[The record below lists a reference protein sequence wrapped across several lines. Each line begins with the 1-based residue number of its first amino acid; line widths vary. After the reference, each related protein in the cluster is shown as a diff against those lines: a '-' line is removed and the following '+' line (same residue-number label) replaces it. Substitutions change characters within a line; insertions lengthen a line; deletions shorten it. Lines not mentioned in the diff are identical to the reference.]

1 MAVRIASLSPYSEE
15 VVRGLFPDVDALE
28 IALVPPPPAPEA
40 VRAAVADADLVL
52 ADKKHKH
59 RLDRT
64 ILAGMTRC
72 QLIQQPAVGFDAIDH
87 RAAAEL
93 GIPVANAAGYNRDA
107 VADWTV
113 MAMLNLLRDGGR
125 GDRAMRAGEWPY
137 GSMRGRELG
146 ALTVG
151 IVGLGNVGNAVA
163 TRLRAF
169 GARVVF
175 TDVVPRSLPGA
186 DALPLADLLAEADV
200 VTLHVPLD
208 HDTRHLIGDAE
219 LARMK
224 PGAILLNASRG
235 PVVDETA
242 LVRALD
248 AGRLGGAG
256 LDVFEVE
263 PLAADSPLRAFDNVF
278 LSPHAAALTDEA
290 ERRLLEVCGAN
301 LRRVLAGLEPFNVV
315 NGVSHS
321 RRAQPLAFPPE
332 RERQGGGKS

>member
-1 MAVRIASLSPYSEE
+1 VAVRIASLSPYPEE
-15 VVRGLFPDVDALE
+15 VVRGLFPGVDGLE
-28 IALVPPPPAPEA
+28 IALVPLPPAPEA
-40 VRAAVADADLVL
+40 VRAAVAGADLVL

-64 ILAGMTRC
+64 TLEAMSRC
-72 QLIQQPAVGFDAIDH
+72 HLIQQPAVGFDAIDH

-113 MAMLNLLRDGGR
+113 MAMLNLLRDAAR
-125 GDRAMRAGEWPY
+125 ADRAMRAGEWPY
-137 GSMRGRELG
+137 PSMRGRELG
-146 ALTVG
+146 ALTIG

-163 TRLRAF
+163 TRVRAF

-186 DALPLADLLAEADV
+186 DALPLADLLAAADV

-224 PGAILLNASRG
+224 PGAILVNASRG
-235 PVVDETA
+235 PVVDEAA

-278 LSPHAAALTDEA
+278 LSPHAAALTDET

-315 NGVSHS
+315 NGVTRS
-321 RRAQPLAFPPE
+321 RRAQPLPSPSE
-332 RERQGGGKS
+332 GEGEGGGE

>member
-1 MAVRIASLSPYSEE
+1 VALRIASLSPYPEE
-15 VVRGLFPDVDALE
+15 VVRGLLPDVDGLE
-28 IALVPPPPAPEA
+28 VILVPPPPAPDA

-59 RLDRT
+59 RLDRAA
-64 ILAGMTRC
+64 LAEMSRC
-72 QLIQQPAVGFDAIDH
+72 RLIQQPAVGFDAIDH

-107 VADWTV
+107 VADWVV
-113 MAMLNLLRDGGR
+113 MAILNLLRDGAR
-125 GDRAMRAGEWPY
+125 ADRAMHAGEWPY
-137 GSMRGRELG
+137 AGMRGRELG

-186 DALPLADLLAEADV
+186 AALPLADLLAEADV

-208 HDTRHLIGDAE
+208 HDTRHLVGEAE
-219 LARMK
+219 LDRMR
-224 PGAILLNASRG
+224 PGAILINASRG
-235 PVVDETA
+235 PVVDEAA
-242 LVRALD
+242 LVRALE
-248 AGRLGGAG
+248 GGHLGGAG

-263 PLAADSPLRAFDNVF
+263 PLAADSRLRALDNVF
-278 LSPHAAALTDEA
+278 LSPHAGALTEESEA
-290 ERRLLEVCGAN
+290 RLLETCGAN
-301 LRRVLAGLEPFNVV
+301 LRRVVDGLDPFNVV
-315 NGVSHS
+315 NGVIRS
-321 RRAQPLAFPPE
+321 R
-332 RERQGGGKS
+332 